1 MSMIGDHSE
10 ALASDEVKLDSDE
23 SEETLIPTV
32 PDTNSPNPHTAA
44 TVKLN
49 SPPAPES
56 NSPNSHSAPTVI
68 LRPPQTRD

>member
-1 MSMIGDHSE
+1 MSMVGDHDE
-10 ALASDEVKLDSDE
+10 APASDEVELDSDE
-23 SEETLIPTV
+23 SEETLIPAV
-32 PDTNSPNPHTAA
+32 PDFNSLNPHTAT

-56 NSPNSHSAPTVI
+56 SSLNSHSAPTVI